1 MSKEVSKFQ
10 PTAPNQTL
18 KESSKNKQKQSTS
31 SSEFVFNPD
40 PDFLAKINA
49 NIRMNNQVGGQVLKE
64 EPEDEVYEHQD
75 EEEQEVE

>member
-1 MSKEVSKFQ
+1 
-10 PTAPNQTL
+10 
-18 KESSKNKQKQSTS
+18 
-31 SSEFVFNPD
+31 VFNPD